1 MIDPTERMQRLAT
14 ALDGRYRIEREIGSG
29 GMATVYAAHDLRHD
43 REVAIKVL
51 RPEVASFVG
60 AERFLEEIRTTA
72 RLNHPNILPL
82 FDSGEADGLLY
93 FVMPLVAGETLRARM
108 DRESP
113 LPIALVVAIGADLCS
128 ALDSAHRRGVIHRDV
143 KPENILLEDGRAVLA
158 DFGIARVARSE
169 ELRLTGTGVSIG
181 TPAYMSPEQILGEH
195 TLDARSDIYAAGA
208 VLYEML
214 TGAPPFTGATA
225 QAVVARALTE
235 PPSAP
240 SRQRAGIPASL
251 DAAVIAALQK
261 DPAQRPP
268 TAAALRAK
276 LDASAALPAHE
287 LAAHELRAH
296 APRPWHVRSMR
307 TVLAAAAVIVVIAV
321 GLGLATWKR
330 ALASPPVIAIF
341 PFTNIT
347 GDTSN
352 TALGQGLPLAI
363 FDALRPL
370 HLDVIPVETSSDV
383 TRHYAH
389 DDASMLGR
397 RLHASAM
404 LLGKFERDGGRVRIH
419 VQLIDVGSG
428 GVLWSNQFNGSTNLF
443 ELEDSVALAVANAM
457 RVTLSDTQRASLGTS
472 TVPPEVHRV
481 VVRAMGYIER
491 RDDESL
497 HAGVDLLQDAL
508 AMDSSYAPAWAALAR
523 ARLLIGVYDDASTDN
538 DFRLADSAVT
548 RALQLDRRLA
558 GAHLTRAILHVFHD
572 HDYPAASV
580 EFQRALALDPAD
592 ASTWLFR
599 SWYYLAVDE
608 PDSAVLSIRH
618 ARRLDPNSPI
628 IRAREGTVLY
638 YAGRSAD
645 ATTALLGA
653 MADDSGNVFARR
665 QLVDVYAD
673 DDRCNDAL
681 RVARQVPPT
690 TDEFENSFT
699 WYAQARCGDSVAARN
714 AVAPLEARASQGG
727 HVDAYALARVY
738 AALGDT
744 ARAWQWLDRGVT
756 ARVWN
761 LWGLPDDPAFRRFHA
776 EPRFRALEARAR
788 SR

>member
-1 MIDPTERMQRLAT
+1 MMDHTERMQRLAA

-51 RPEVASFVG
+51 RPEVASAVG

-108 DRESP
+108 DREPS
-113 LPIALVVAIGADLCS
+113 LPIDLVVAVGADLCS
-128 ALDSAHRRGVIHRDV
+128 ALDYAHRRGVIHRDV

-158 DFGIARVARSE
+158 DFGIARVARAE
-169 ELRLTGTGVSIG
+169 EQRLTGTGISIG

-208 VLYEML
+208 VLHEML

-235 PPSAP
+235 PPTAP

-251 DAAVIAALQK
+251 DAAVLAALQK
-261 DPAQRPP
+261 DPAERPQ
-268 TAAALRAK
+268 
-276 LDASAALPAHE
+276 SAA
-287 LAAHELRAH
+287 ELRARLGASDMRPAQTPPR
-296 APRPWHVRSMR
+296 APRWTRARAVL
-307 TVLAAAAVIVVIAV
+307 LAAAVVVMIAV
-321 GLGLATWKR
+321 GLGLATWER
-330 ALASPPVIAIF
+330 AAAAAPVIAIF

-428 GVLWSNQFNGSTNLF
+428 GVLWSNQFNGSANLF

-457 RVTLSDTQRASLGTS
+457 RVTLSDTQRASIGS
-472 TVPPEVHRV
+472 PTVPPEVHRV

-497 HAGVDLLQDAL
+497 HAGVDLLQDAI

-548 RALQLDRRLA
+548 RALHLNGQLA

-572 HDYPAASV
+572 HDYPAASA
-580 EFQRALALDPAD
+580 EFQRALALDPTD

-599 SWYYLAVDE
+599 SWYYLGVDK
-608 PDSAVLSIRH
+608 PDSAVASIRQ

-638 YAGRSAD
+638 YAGRRAD
-645 ATTALLGA
+645 AITALNSA

-673 DDRCNDAL
+673 EDRCSDAMRL
-681 RVARQVPPT
+681 APQVPPT
-690 TDEFENSFT
+690 TDEFENSFL
-699 WYAQARCGDSVAARN
+699 WYAQARCGNTAAARTGI
-714 AVAPLEARASQGG
+714 APLESRAARGG
-727 HVDAYALARVY
+727 SVDPYALARVY
-738 AALGDT
+738 AALGDST
-744 ARAWQWLDRGVT
+744 RTWQWLDRAVT
-756 ARVWN
+756 SRAWN
-761 LWGLPDDPAFRRFHA
+761 LWGLPDDPAFRRFRDD
-776 EPRFRALEARAR
+776 PRFRTLAER
-788 SR
+788 SRSL

>member
-1 MIDPTERMQRLAT
+1 MMDQSERMQRLAA

-82 FDSGEADGLLY
+82 FDSGEAGGLLY
-93 FVMPLVAGETLRARM
+93 FVMPLVTGETLRARM

-113 LPIALVVAIGADLCS
+113 LPIDLVVAIGADLCS
-128 ALDSAHRRGVIHRDV
+128 ALDYAHRRGVIHRDV

-158 DFGIARVARSE
+158 DFGIARVARTE
-169 ELRLTGTGVSIG
+169 DVRLTGTGVSIG

-225 QAVVARALTE
+225 QAAVARALTE
-235 PPSAP
+235 PPAAP
-240 SRQRAGIPASL
+240 SRHRAGIPASL
-251 DAAVIAALQK
+251 DAAVLAALQK

-268 TAAALRAK
+268 TAIALRAQ
-276 LDASAALPAHE
+276 LDTADVRPARVPP
-287 LAAHELRAH
+287 AGVPRTRRMRA
-296 APRPWHVRSMR
+296 
-307 TVLAAAAVIVVIAV
+307 VLAAVAVVVAVAV
-321 GLGLATWKR
+321 GLGLTWKR
-330 ALASPPVIAIF
+330 AAAASPVIAIF

-428 GVLWSNQFNGSTNLF
+428 GVLWSNQFNGSANLF

-457 RVTLSDTQRASLGTS
+457 RVTLSDTQRASFGAS

-548 RALQLDRRLA
+548 RALQLDGRLA
-558 GAHLTRAILHVFHD
+558 GAHLTRAILDVFHD
-572 HDYPAASV
+572 HDYPAASA
-580 EFQRALALDPAD
+580 EFQRAQALDPTD
-592 ASTWLFR
+592 ASTSLFR
-599 SWYYLAVDE
+599 SWYYLAVNE
-608 PDSAVLSIRH
+608 PDSAVLSIRR
-618 ARRLDPNSPI
+618 ARRLDPESPI

-638 YAGRSAD
+638 YAGRRAD
-645 ATTALLGA
+645 AITALRNA

-673 DDRCNDAL
+673 DNRCNEAL
-681 RVARQVPPT
+681 RLAPQVPPT
-690 TDEFENSFT
+690 TDEFENSFL
-699 WYAQARCGDSVAARN
+699 WYAQARCGDSVAAHSGI
-714 AVAPLEARASQGG
+714 APLEARASHGG
-727 HVDAYALARVY
+727 AVDPYALARVY
-738 AALGDT
+738 AALGDST
-744 ARAWQWLDRGVT
+744 RMWQWLGRAVA
-756 ARVWN
+756 ARAWN
-761 LWGLPDDPAFRRFHA
+761 LWGLPDDPAFKRFRDD
-776 EPRFRALEARAR
+776 PQFRALTAR
-788 SR
+788 SHTL